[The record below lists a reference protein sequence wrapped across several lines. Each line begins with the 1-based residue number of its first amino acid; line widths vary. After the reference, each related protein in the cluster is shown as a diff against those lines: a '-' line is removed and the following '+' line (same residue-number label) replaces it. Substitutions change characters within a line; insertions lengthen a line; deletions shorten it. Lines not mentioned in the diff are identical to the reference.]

1 MNCIRD
7 FRSFESKERA
17 TLTFIQ
23 NLQDGKVRI
32 YSERMAAQENYSTG
46 GELCENINNFRKQK
60 TNHRKT
66 YEIIVERIYFNMM
79 DLRLDGYLDVE
90 LVYENELQKINRL
103 QWENKKL
110 KNQINNY
117 IMIM

>member
-1 MNCIRD
+1 
-7 FRSFESKERA
+7 
-17 TLTFIQ
+17 
-23 NLQDGKVRI
+23 
-32 YSERMAAQENYSTG
+32 
-46 GELCENINNFRKQK
+46 
-60 TNHRKT
+60 
-66 YEIIVERIYFNMM
+66 MM
-79 DLRLDGYLDVE
+79 DLRLEGYLDGE

>member
-7 FRSFESKERA
+7 IRSFESKERA

-32 YSERMAAQENYSTG
+32 NSERMAAQENYSKG
-46 GELCENINNFRKQK
+46 DELFKNNNNFMKQK
-60 TNHRKT
+60 TNDRKT
-66 YEIIVERIYFNMM
+66 YENIVERIYSNMM